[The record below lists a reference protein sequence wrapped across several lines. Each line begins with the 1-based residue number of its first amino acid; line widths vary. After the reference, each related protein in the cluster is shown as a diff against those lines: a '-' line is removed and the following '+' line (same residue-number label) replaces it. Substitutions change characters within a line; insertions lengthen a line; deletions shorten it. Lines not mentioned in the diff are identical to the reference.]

1 MQNKEIIKYLI
12 SNGVKPTLLGFIYL
26 CDAIEMTIENNNIIP
41 KSVGDLCKS
50 IADKYHTS
58 KAGVTM
64 AMRNAIASSSGK
76 LYNLSIATFV
86 VNASIDISLGM
97 E

>member
-1 MQNKEIIKYLI
+1 MNNKEIIKYLI
-12 SNGVKPTLLGFIYL
+12 NNGVKPTLLGFIYL
-26 CDAIEMTIENNNIIP
+26 YDAIEITIANNNIIP
-41 KSVGDLCKS
+41 KVADLCKT